1 MNEELQALQENF
13 TWDVVSCP
21 PDIKLIDCKW
31 VYSMKLNFD
40 GSLSRYK
47 ARLVALRNKQ
57 EYGIDYDETFAPIAK
72 LTIVRTVISIIAS
85 QKWSLH
91 QMDVKISFLHG
102 APIEDIY
109 MTPPQGL
116 FSSSKGVCKLKRSL
130 YGLKHAPR
138 VWYEKFRFTLLE
150 LSFTQS

>member
-57 EYGIDYDETFAPIAK
+57 EYGIDYDETIAPIAK

-102 APIEDIY
+102 APTEDIY
-109 MTPPQGL
+109 MTPPQWL
-116 FSSSKGVCKLKRSL
+116 FSSSKGTFLI
-130 YGLKHAPR
+130 
-138 VWYEKFRFTLLE
+138 RFETC
-150 LSFTQS
+150 T